1 MGMTSGRG
9 CFVLGTEPMSHR
21 KSSARK
27 WILVSCLFLL
37 SSCVGVVILGFRN
50 ARSASSPRMK
60 LEALLAGSEF
70 HSDPSGK
77 AFDEYA
83 AAAILLV
90 ENGWTREKMKECLG
104 KDAILPKGDS
114 FTVVNDAANRTIR
127 GATFRD
133 AGLPRMPMLR
143 DTTPVGS
150 ESLDIRALILPP
162 SAALVI
168 AQSRLRAGDQD
179 DAVRFARAAL
189 AVGLHLMLSENC
201 IVGAGGGLCAHRA
214 INFLRDMAMD
224 QGDAASVET
233 YSAALIA
240 FAEEFRAMKQSWE
253 KKVGF
258 RELLDIARRP

>member
-1 MGMTSGRG
+1 
-9 CFVLGTEPMSHR
+9 
-21 KSSARK
+21 
-27 WILVSCLFLL
+27 
-37 SSCVGVVILGFRN
+37 
-50 ARSASSPRMK
+50 MK
-60 LEALLAGSEF
+60 LEALLAGSGF
-70 HSDPSGK
+70 HSDTSGK
-77 AFDEYA
+77 AFNEYA

-90 ENGWTREKMKECLG
+90 DNGWTREKMKECLG
-104 KDAILPKGDS
+104 KDGILPSGDS

-150 ESLDIRALILPP
+150 ESLDIGALILPP
-162 SAALVI
+162 SAALVV

-201 IVGAGGGLCAHRA
+201 IVGAAGSWSAHRA
-214 INFLRDMAMD
+214 IKFLQDMAMD

-233 YSAALIA
+233 YSAAQIA
-240 FAEEFRAMKQSWE
+240 LDEEFRALKQNCES
-253 KKVGF
+253 
-258 RELLDIARRP
+258 ELSFLDIIDNVYGP